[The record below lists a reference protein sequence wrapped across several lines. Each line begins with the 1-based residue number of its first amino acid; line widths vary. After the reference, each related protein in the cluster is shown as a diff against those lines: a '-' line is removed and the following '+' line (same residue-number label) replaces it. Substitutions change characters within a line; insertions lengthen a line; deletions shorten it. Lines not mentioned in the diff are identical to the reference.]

1 MVDIRTPLRDMRF
14 LVYDV
19 LDFEAHYAKLSDRER
34 VTRDLLDPIL
44 DEAARFAEMELLP
57 VNRGGDEQGC
67 HLADGVVTT
76 PNGFKE
82 AYRTY
87 VANGWTGMTGDP
99 AYGGQGLPH
108 SMSLVVEEPMTIANM
123 AWTMYPD
130 LSHSAMNALERHGTP
145 AQKQRF
151 LTLLLS
157 GACTGTMC
165 LTEPQAGSDVGIL
178 RTKAQRNADG
188 SYAITGTKIFIS
200 AGEHDFVDN
209 ILHLVLARLP
219 DAPAGTKGISLFIVP
234 KFIPREDGTPGER
247 NGVLCTGIEEKMG
260 IHGNATCVLDFD
272 AATGFLVGAENEGMR
287 CMFTMMNAARLGVGM
302 QGVGVSEAAYQASL
316 AYARERLQMRA
327 MSGPQNPDGP
337 ADPII
342 VHPDVRRMLLTQKA
356 LLEGGRALG
365 YYTAQQ
371 ADLAEFGPAAER
383 DQAETMLSFLTPIVK
398 AFLTETGFESVN
410 HALQIFGGH
419 GFIRETGI
427 EQYVRDGRVTLIYE
441 GTTQIQA
448 LDLLGRKVMLTQG
461 KALLVFVEEMQ
472 RIARLC
478 AGPLPDVGAALE
490 RIAGEWAALSMA
502 TGARAATDLNE
513 LGAASVDYL
522 MYSGYAALAYCWARM
537 ALVATR
543 QLNARSDTGVRAA
556 ADPFLTGKIAT
567 ARFYM
572 ARMLPRAETHKR
584 AIEAG
589 GGVLMQID
597 SAAFDH
603 N

>member
-1 MVDIRTPLRDMRF
+1 MADFRTPLRDMRF
-14 LVYDV
+14 LLYDV
-19 LDFEAHYAKLSDRER
+19 FDFEAHFARLSDRER
-34 VTRDLLDPIL
+34 MTRDLLDPIL
-44 DEAARFAEMELLP
+44 DEAARFAEVELYP
-57 VNRGGDEQGC
+57 VNRTGDEEGC
-67 HLADGVVTT
+67 RFANGVVTT
-76 PNGFKE
+76 PKGFKE

-99 AYGGQGLPH
+99 AYGGQALPH
-108 SMSLVVEEPMTIANM
+108 SLSLIVEEPMTIANM

-145 AQKQRF
+145 AQKKRF

-165 LTEPQAGSDVGIL
+165 LTEPHAGSDVGIL
-178 RTKAQRNADG
+178 RTKAVPNADG
-188 SYAITGTKIFIS
+188 TYAITGTKIFIS

-209 ILHLVLARLP
+209 ILHLVLARVP
-219 DAPAGTKGISLFIVP
+219 NAPAGTKGISLFIVP
-234 KFIPREDGTPGER
+234 KFIPRDDGTPGER
-247 NGVLCTGIEEKMG
+247 NGVQCTGIEEKMG
-260 IHGNATCVLDFD
+260 IHGNATCVLNFD
-272 AATGFLVGAENEGMR
+272 GATGFLVGAENEGMR

-302 QGVGVSEAAYQASL
+302 QGVGLSEAAYQASL

-327 MSGPQNPDGP
+327 MTGPQNPSGP

-356 LLEGGRALG
+356 LIEGGRALA

-371 ADLAEFGPAAER
+371 ADLAEFGPVDQR
-383 DQAETMLSFLTPIVK
+383 DAAETMLSFLTPIVK

-410 HALQIFGGH
+410 HAVQIFGGH

-427 EQYVRDGRVTLIYE
+427 EQYVRDSRITLIYE

-448 LDLLGRKVMLTQG
+448 IDLLGRKVMMTQG
-461 KALLVFVEEMQ
+461 RGLLLFVEEMQ
-472 RIARLC
+472 RVAKQC
-478 AGPLPDVGAALE
+478 AVPLPDVGAALE
-490 RIAGEWAALSMA
+490 RIAGEWATLSMA
-502 TGARAATDLNE
+502 TGGRAASNLDE

-522 MYSGYAALAYCWARM
+522 MYSGYACLAYCWARM
-537 ALVATR
+537 AWVATQ
-543 QLNARSDTGVRAA
+543 QLNKGARIG
-556 ADPFLTGKIAT
+556 ADPYLAGKIAT

-572 ARMLPRAETHKR
+572 TRMLPRAEMHKR

-589 GGVLMQID
+589 AGVLMQMD
-597 SAAFDH
+597 AASFDH
-603 N
+603 I

>member
-1 MVDIRTPLRDMRF
+1 MADFRTPLRDMRF
-14 LVYDV
+14 LLYDV
-19 LDFEAHYAKLSDRER
+19 FDFETHFARLSDRER

-44 DEAARFAEMELLP
+44 DEAARFAETQLFAA
-57 VNRGGDEQGC
+57 NRVGDAEGC
-67 HLADGVVTT
+67 RFADGVVTT
-76 PNGFKE
+76 PKGFKE
-82 AYRTY
+82 AYATY

-99 AYGGQGLPH
+99 AYGGQALPH
-108 SMSLVVEEPMTIANM
+108 SMSLIVEEPMTIANM

-145 AQKQRF
+145 ALKQRF

-178 RTKAQRNADG
+178 RTKAMPHADG

-200 AGEHDFVDN
+200 AGEHDLVDN

-234 KFIPREDGTPGER
+234 KFIPREDGRPGVR
-247 NGVLCTGIEEKMG
+247 NGVACTGIEAKMG
-260 IHGNATCVLDFD
+260 IHGNATCTLSFD
-272 AATGFLVGAENEGMR
+272 AAIGFLVGAENEGMR

-316 AYARERLQMRA
+316 QYARERLQMRA
-327 MSGPQNPDGP
+327 LTGPKNPAGV

-356 LLEGGRALG
+356 FIEGGRALA

-371 ADLAEFGPAAER
+371 ADLAEFGPPEQRA
-383 DQAETMLSFLTPIVK
+383 DAETMLSFLTPIVK

-410 HALQIFGGH
+410 HAVQIYGGH
-419 GFIRETGI
+419 GFIRETGV
-427 EQYVRDGRVTLIYE
+427 EQYVRDSRITLIYE

-461 KALLVFVEEMQ
+461 TALLAFVEEMQ
-472 RIARLC
+472 RTAKQC
-478 AGPLPDVGAALE
+478 SVPLPDVAAALE
-490 RIAGEWAALSMA
+490 RIAAEWATLSLA
-502 TGARAATDLNE
+502 AGGRAAADLNE

-522 MYSGYAALAYCWARM
+522 MYSGYASLAYCWARM

-543 QLNARSDTGVRAA
+543 LLNKGERTG

-567 ARFYM
+567 ARFYIT
-572 ARMLPRAETHKR
+572 RILPRAEAHKR
-584 AIEAG
+584 ALEAG
-589 GGVLMQID
+589 AGVLMQID
-597 SAAFDH
+597 DAAFDH
-603 N
+603 I

>member
-1 MVDIRTPLRDMRF
+1 MADFRTPLRDMRF
-14 LVYDV
+14 LLYDV
-19 LDFEAHYAKLSDRER
+19 FDFETHFARLSDRER

-44 DEAARFAEMELLP
+44 DEAARFAEVELYP
-57 VNRGGDEQGC
+57 VNRTGDEQGC
-67 HLADGVVTT
+67 RFADGVVTT
-76 PNGFKE
+76 PKGFKE

-99 AYGGQGLPH
+99 AYGGQALPH
-108 SMSLVVEEPMTIANM
+108 SLSLIVEEPMTIANM

-145 AQKQRF
+145 AQKKRF

-165 LTEPQAGSDVGIL
+165 LTEPHAGSDVGIL
-178 RTKAQRNADG
+178 RTQAVPNADG
-188 SYAITGTKIFIS
+188 TYAITGTKIFIS

-209 ILHLVLARLP
+209 ILHLVLARVP
-219 DAPAGTKGISLFIVP
+219 NAPAGTKGISLFIVP
-234 KFIPREDGTPGER
+234 KFIPRDDGTPGAR
-247 NGVLCTGIEEKMG
+247 NGVQCTGIEEKMG
-260 IHGNATCVLDFD
+260 IHGNATCVLNFD
-272 AATGFLVGAENEGMR
+272 RATGFLVGAENEGMR

-302 QGVGVSEAAYQASL
+302 QGVGLSEAAYQASL

-327 MSGPQNPDGP
+327 MTGPQNPSGP

-356 LLEGGRALG
+356 LIEGGRALA

-371 ADLAEFGPAAER
+371 ADLSEFGPAEQR
-383 DQAETMLSFLTPIVK
+383 DAAETLLSFLTPIVK

-410 HALQIFGGH
+410 HAVQIFGGH

-427 EQYVRDGRVTLIYE
+427 EQYVRDSRITLIYE

-448 LDLLGRKVMLTQG
+448 IDLLGRKVMMTQG
-461 KALLVFVEEMQ
+461 KGLLLFVEEMQ
-472 RIARLC
+472 RVAKQC
-478 AGPLPDVGAALE
+478 AVPLPDIGAALE
-490 RIAGEWAALSMA
+490 RIAGEWATLSMA
-502 TGARAATDLNE
+502 TGGRAASNLDE

-522 MYSGYAALAYCWARM
+522 MYSGYACLAYCWARM
-537 ALVATR
+537 ACVATQ
-543 QLNARSDTGVRAA
+543 QLNKGAKIG
-556 ADPFLTGKIAT
+556 ADPYLTGKIAT

-572 ARMLPRAETHKR
+572 TRMLPRAEMHKR

-589 GGVLMQID
+589 AGVLMQID
-597 SAAFDH
+597 AAAFDH
-603 N
+603 I

>member
-1 MVDIRTPLRDMRF
+1 MADFRAPLRDMRF
-14 LVYDV
+14 LLYDV
-19 LDFEAHYAKLSDRER
+19 FDFEAHFARLLDRER
-34 VTRDLLDPIL
+34 VTRDVLDPIL
-44 DEAARFAEMELLP
+44 DEAARFAEAELFP
-57 VNRGGDEQGC
+57 INRTGDEEGC
-67 HLADGVVTT
+67 HFESGVVTT
-76 PNGFKE
+76 PKGFKD

-108 SMSLVVEEPMTIANM
+108 SLSLIVEEPMTTANM
-123 AWTMYPD
+123 AWTMYPY

-178 RTKAQRNADG
+178 RTKAVPNADG
-188 SYAITGTKIFIS
+188 TYAITGTKIFIS

-209 ILHLVLARLP
+209 ILHLVLARVP
-219 DAPAGTKGISLFIVP
+219 NAPAGTRGISLFIVP
-234 KFIPREDGTPGER
+234 KFIPRDDGSAGDR
-247 NGVLCTGIEEKMG
+247 NGVQCTGIEEKMG
-260 IHGNATCVLDFD
+260 IHANATCVLSFEG
-272 AATGFLVGAENEGMR
+272 ATGFLVGAENEGMR
-287 CMFTMMNAARLGVGM
+287 CMFTMMNAARLGAGM

-327 MSGPQNPDGP
+327 ATGPQNPGGP

-356 LLEGGRALG
+356 LNEGGRALA
-365 YYTAQQ
+365 YYTGQQ
-371 ADLAEFGPAAER
+371 ADLAEFGPLDQREHAESL
-383 DQAETMLSFLTPIVK
+383 LSFLTPIVK
-398 AFLTETGFESVN
+398 AFVTETGFESVN
-410 HALQIFGGH
+410 HAVQIFGGS

-427 EQYVRDGRVTLIYE
+427 EQYVRDSRITMIYE

-461 KALLVFVEEMQ
+461 KALLSFVDELQ
-472 RIARLC
+472 RVGKQC
-478 AGPLPDVGAALE
+478 TVPLPDVGAALD
-490 RIAGEWAALSMA
+490 RIAGEWATLSLA
-502 TGARAATDLNE
+502 TGVRGASDLNE

-537 ALVATR
+537 ALVAAR
-543 QLNARSDTGVRAA
+543 QLNKGERIGT
-556 ADPFLTGKIAT
+556 DPYLTGKIAT

-572 ARMLPRAETHKR
+572 TRMLPRAEMHKR

-589 GGVLMQID
+589 AGVLMQID
-597 SAAFDH
+597 AAAFDH

>member
-1 MVDIRTPLRDMRF
+1 MADYRTPLRDMRF
-14 LVYDV
+14 LLYDV
-19 LDFEAHYAKLSDRER
+19 FDFESHFARLTDREV

-44 DEAARFAEMELLP
+44 DEAARFAETELFP
-57 VNRGGDEQGC
+57 ANRVGDEHGC
-67 HLADGVVTT
+67 SITNGVVTT
-76 PNGFKE
+76 PPGFKD

-99 AYGGQGLPH
+99 LYGGQGLPH
-108 SMSLVVEEPMTIANM
+108 SVALIVEEPMTIANM

-130 LSHSAMNALERHGTP
+130 LSHSAMNALEAHGTP

-178 RTKAQRNADG
+178 RTKAIRNADG
-188 SYAITGTKIFIS
+188 TYSITGNKIFIS

-219 DAPAGTKGISLFIVP
+219 DAPSGTKGISLFIVP
-234 KFIPREDGTPGER
+234 KFLLRDDGTPGAR

-260 IHGNATCVLDFD
+260 IHGNATCALSFD
-272 AATGFLVGAENEGMR
+272 GSIGYLVGAENEGMR
-287 CMFTMMNAARLGVGM
+287 CMFTMMNAARLGVGL
-302 QGVGVSEAAYQASL
+302 QGIGVAEAAYQASL
-316 AYARERLQMRA
+316 TYARERLQMRA
-327 MSGPQNPDGP
+327 LTGPQNADGP

-342 VHPDVRRMLLTQKA
+342 VHPDVRRMLLVQKA
-356 LLEGGRALG
+356 LIEGGRALT

-371 ADLAEFGPAAER
+371 ADLAEFGPPAQR
-383 DQAETMLSFLTPIVK
+383 DDAETMLSFLTPIVK
-398 AFLTETGFESVN
+398 AFLTESGFESVN
-410 HALQIFGGH
+410 HAVQIFGGH

-427 EQYVRDGRVTLIYE
+427 EQYVRDCRITLIYE

-472 RIARLC
+472 RVARAC
-478 AGPLPDVGAALE
+478 AGPLPAIGAQLD
-490 RIAGEWAALSMA
+490 RIAAEWATVSMA
-502 TGARAATDLNE
+502 AGGRAAADLNE

-522 MYSGYAALAYCWARM
+522 MYSGYAVLAYFWARM
-537 ALVATR
+537 ALTAT
-543 QLNARSDTGVRAA
+543 QLLAKNG
-556 ADPFLTGKIAT
+556 ADPFLTGKVAT
-567 ARFYM
+567 AQFYV
-572 ARMLPRAETHKR
+572 ARVLPRAEAHKR
-584 AIEAG
+584 SIEAG
-589 GGVLMQID
+589 AGVLMQMD
-597 SAAFDH
+597 PNAFDH
-603 N
+603 V